1 MNKKKALL
9 LCLLVLVMC
18 LFGAVGCELA
28 ETEHTHDYVEH
39 AATAATCTADGNELY
54 YTCKGCDKIFDKDKN
69 EISSVPVVKKIDH
82 DYVEHAATAATCTA
96 NGNELYYTC
105 KNCDKIFDKDKKEI
119 SSVPVI
125 AASHAY
131 VEHAA
136 VAATCTADGNEL
148 YYTCDGCHGLFD
160 KDKQPIAEIPVIA
173 AKNHAYHE
181 VPAVAA
187 GCETTGNDL
196 YYTCDNGCG
205 KLFDKDKT
213 EIAAVPVT
221 RANGHTYVEHAA
233 VAATCT
239 ADGNELYYTC
249 ANCDKIF
256 DKDKKETTSVPTIG
270 VTGHDFAWVRSDDG
284 KTAELKC
291 ANDGCAESK
300 GTINLAVNE
309 DNRAVVDFDGTNA
322 TINLGL
328 FGEGLTAKSVK
339 YLQKTATVTTDGDN
353 ATFAVADLFDYAVG
367 KVAVQLTVAKEDKEI
382 EVEMLLTVAK
392 MVNNIDDLLA
402 LRPTPSNGLASVTGG
417 KVEEVDGHRVVTSY
431 YYLLTTDLDGT
442 TRTGKTVY
450 GEDITDEGDT
460 SGNAKSGF
468 VGIFDGGKHTIS
480 NFEMP
485 VRGFFGHV
493 GCGTIAN
500 VTFAN
505 IVLSG
510 EQSTVLGKLMNA
522 TLFDV
527 TIENIEITATLN
539 DVAGVVAYHEIFGST
554 LSDVN
559 IDLGGLSDKVYVLAR
574 QLSDG
579 TGEWKANLFER
590 VTVKADYNKNVR
602 LTRDEALTDTIN
614 GLTVQF
620 TPFSID
626 KPVGND
632 ETYYYTGHELTYAV
646 AASELYTVSGNKQT
660 EIGTY
665 TVTVSLK
672 PYVGLTWADGT
683 TDDVTFTFAIIEL
696 TDEIAQQLA
705 AAFAEKVEAL
715 GTPIYPRDNAKIAAL
730 IEEYDALAEKVQQK
744 LVDVK
749 AALDNYKIELDKYML
764 VFDTTEQNKS
774 FVNTG
779 EDYGDYWKGSVST
792 ITDDVYGNAY
802 LFSIESGRSG
812 SVNEAEFKMKK
823 NVALTD
829 YDKLVF
835 YVYNSTDTMARLF
848 KYNDWQLMGST
859 ELAPHAWTKIEV
871 EVSAMVKGANLNKL
885 FFLIQST
892 GESVAGEWKVTTFYA
907 YKATAPQP
915 GEEIVLLS
923 VNGTVDNETH
933 GKVLQG
939 SLFSLGNNLQA
950 WINGFGFVTLEQYET
965 LKSNKDSDVHFY
977 LYNPCDETVSVKF
990 YIMDRVNWWPCYDE
1004 VTLAQG
1010 WNRIS
1015 LNAIFTNEN
1024 VNANGVQPTIA
1035 ASDIT
1040 ALVQEGW
1047 MISDFYGTVK

>member
-9 LCLLVLVMC
+9 LCLLVLVVC

-28 ETEHTHDYVEH
+28 EPEHTHDYAEH
-39 AATAATCTADGNELY
+39 PATAATCTADGNELY
-54 YTCKGCDKIFDKDKN
+54 YTCKGCDKIFDKDKK
-69 EISSVPVVKKIDH
+69 EISSVPVLNKIDH

-96 NGNELYYTC
+96 DGNELYYSC
-105 KNCDKIFDKDKKEI
+105 KNCDKIFDKEKKEI
-119 SSVPVI
+119 SAIPVI

-136 VAATCTADGNEL
+136 VAATCTTDGNELYYTCGNCDKIFDKDKKEIAAVPVVSKGEHNYVEHARVEATCETEGNDL

-187 GCETTGNDL
+187 GCETAGNDL

-205 KLFDKDKT
+205 KLFDKDKN
-213 EIAAVPVT
+213 EISAIPVT
-221 RANGHTYVEHAA
+221 SANGHTYVEHAA

-270 VTGHDFAWVRSDDG
+270 ATGHDFAWVRSDDG

-291 ANDGCAESK
+291 ANDGCVESK

-309 DNRAVVDFDGTNA
+309 DSRAVVDLDATNA

-339 YLQKTATVTTDGDN
+339 YLQKTATVTTDGN
-353 ATFAVADLFDYAVG
+353 NVTFAVADLFDYAVG
-367 KVAVQLTVAKEDKEI
+367 KVAVQLTVAKQDKEI

-392 MVNNIDDLLA
+392 LVNNIDDLLA
-402 LRPTPSNGLASVTGG
+402 LRPTLSNGLASVAGG
-417 KVEEVDGHRVVTSY
+417 KVEEIDGHRVVTSY

-493 GCGTIAN
+493 GSGTIAN

-522 TLFDV
+522 TLHNV
-527 TIENIEITATLN
+527 TIENIEITATLS
-539 DVAGVVAYHEIFGST
+539 DVTGVVAYHEIFGST

-559 IDLGGLSDKVYVLAR
+559 IDLGGLNDKVNVLAR
-574 QLSDG
+574 QLVDG

-602 LTRDEALTDTIN
+602 LTSDKALTDTIN

-672 PYVGLTWADGT
+672 PYAGLTWADGT

-705 AAFAEKVEAL
+705 TAFAEKVEAL
-715 GTPIYPRDNAKIAAL
+715 GTPTFPKDKDAL
-730 IEEYDALAEKVQQK
+730 SALMSEYDVLHDVVKSKLTEIKTTLDGYVEQADAFVQLNVTFASDRIMSSLSGYDEYY
-744 LVDVK
+744 LVIYNPNDTDVAFYYAGDADGWAGTGHCTLK
-749 AALDNYKIELDKYML
+749 SKTYTQMVYDKKFVAA
-764 VFDTTEQNKS
+764 
-774 FVNTG
+774 
-779 EDYGDYWKGSVST
+779 
-792 ITDDVYGNAY
+792 GNAY
-802 LFSIESGRSG
+802 MYGNRETINFNDTQSGWICKVYG
-812 SVNEAEFKMKK
+812 KK
-823 NVALTD
+823 LTAGEEVVAL
-829 YDKLVF
+829 
-835 YVYNSTDTMARLF
+835 S
-848 KYNDWQLMGST
+848 
-859 ELAPHAWTKIEV
+859 
-871 EVSAMVKGANLNKL
+871 VK
-885 FFLIQST
+885 
-892 GESVAGEWKVTTFYA
+892 
-907 YKATAPQP
+907 
-915 GEEIVLLS
+915 
-923 VNGTVDNETH
+923 GTVDNETY
-933 GKVLQG
+933 GKVLETSALAG
-939 SLFSLGNNLQA
+939 YFEKFGTMTKETLESLAKFDNVYFYIYNPSDVDVAFFFQDNKDWNGLDRTVLKAKAWTKVSVSQA
-950 WINGFGFVTLEQYET
+950 LTLPEGATMVYVDVDKNTEGFVA
-965 LKSNKDSDVHFY
+965 D
-977 LYNPCDETVSVKF
+977 
-990 YIMDRVNWWPCYDE
+990 
-1004 VTLAQG
+1004 
-1010 WNRIS
+1010 
-1015 LNAIFTNEN
+1015 
-1024 VNANGVQPTIA
+1024 
-1035 ASDIT
+1035 
-1040 ALVQEGW
+1040 GW